1 MHLFSEPTYTE
12 RLADF
17 SGNLAGRVTDGLGRM
32 TSRAADVDDV
42 EFARGL
48 GWASIG
54 IGLTEVLAPKQV
66 NNLLGLDD
74 SPDRRGTLR
83 VLGVREICHGIAI
96 LSQEE
101 ANERMAASV
110 VSRVAGDVLDSA
122 LLGIAATKTK
132 KPFQFAVI
140 TAMVL
145 GIGLADL
152 LCAKRVTEDVM

>member
-1 MHLFSEPTYTE
+1 MHLFSEPTYKE
-12 RLADF
+12 RLSNFSSRMAGHISSGF
-17 SGNLAGRVTDGLGRM
+17 SGM
-32 TSRAADVDDV
+32 SSRAPDVDDV

-54 IGLTEVLAPKQV
+54 IGLTELLAPKQV

-83 VLGVREICHGIAI
+83 VLGVRELCHGIAI
-96 LSQEE
+96 LSEEE
-101 ANERMAASV
+101 ANQRMAASV
-110 VSRVAGDVLDSA
+110 ASRVAGDVLDSA

-152 LCAKRVTEDVM
+152 LCAKRVREDVM

>member
-1 MHLFSEPTYTE
+1 
-12 RLADF
+12 
-17 SGNLAGRVTDGLGRM
+17 
-32 TSRAADVDDV
+32 VDDT

-54 IGLTEVLAPKQV
+54 IGLTEALAPKQV
-66 NNLLGLDD
+66 NDLLGLDD
-74 SPDRRGTLR
+74 TPDRRGTLR

-96 LSQEE
+96 LTEEE

-110 VSRVAGDVLDSA
+110 ISRVAGDVLDSA

-132 KPFQFAVI
+132 KPFAFAVI

-152 LCAKRVTEDVM
+152 ICAKRVSQDVW